1 MICEQLLPCVQAII
15 RTNALQCVSHFT
27 QCSRLKCFSRS
38 FIASAVQAV
47 HERHSSILHAFEVAL
62 CFKLGVYVSEVTA
75 IKGAFALP
83 SEAAEVAVVVKG
95 AATAKAAVIAKG
107 ADTAEAAMDVVPA
120 HHRTP
125 WLVRKAPPRVWL
137 S

>member
-1 MICEQLLPCVQAII
+1 M
-15 RTNALQCVSHFT
+15 S
-27 QCSRLKCFSRS
+27 
-38 FIASAVQAV
+38 
-47 HERHSSILHAFEVAL
+47 EVA
-62 CFKLGVYVSEVTA
+62 A

-83 SEAAEVAVVVKG
+83 SEAAEVAVVAKG
-95 AATAKAAVIAKG
+95 AATAEAAVVVKG

-125 WLVRKAPPRVWL
+125 WLVREAPPHVWL

>member
-1 MICEQLLPCVQAII
+1 M
-15 RTNALQCVSHFT
+15 
-27 QCSRLKCFSRS
+27 
-38 FIASAVQAV
+38 
-47 HERHSSILHAFEVAL
+47 
-62 CFKLGVYVSEVTA
+62 SEVTA

-83 SEAAEVAVVVKG
+83 SEAAEVAVVAQG
-95 AATAKAAVIAKG
+95 AATAEAAVVAKG
-107 ADTAEAAMDVVPA
+107 ADTAEAAVVAGATTAAAAVFAKAAECVTGFVRAVARVKQRTVPGTRLLHAAQDQAAMDVVPA